1 MGNTIVIEVHGL
13 SRVYRLKSG
22 EEVRAVD
29 GVDLMIPEG
38 EFLTVIGA
46 SGSGKTTLLN
56 LLGGLDKPTA
66 GRVIVDGVEVSGL
79 SETELVKFRREKV
92 GFVFQ
97 SFNLIPTL
105 TAIENVEAALA
116 PTGMTKAERVE
127 RVTSLLESVGLKGKG
142 GRLPVELSSGEQQ
155 RVAIAR
161 AFANEPKI
169 LLLDEPTG
177 NLDTVTGKE
186 IMKLCNEA
194 SKKRGQTVVAVTHAG
209 YVKEYTDRLL
219 YMRDGKVSNT
229 TPEAELE
236 EPVSQVFGTSEA
248 D

>member
-1 MGNTIVIEVHGL
+1 MGNTNVIEVHGL

-29 GVDLMIPEG
+29 GVDLMVPEG
-38 EFLTVIGA
+38 EFITVIGA

-66 GRVIVDGVEVSGL
+66 GRVVVDGAEVSGL
-79 SETELVKFRREKV
+79 GEAELVRFRREKV

-105 TAIENVEAALA
+105 TAVENVEAALA
-116 PTGMTKAERVE
+116 PTGMAKTKRLERSM
-127 RVTSLLESVGLKGKG
+127 SLLKSVGLKGKAC
-142 GRLPVELSSGEQQ
+142 RLPVELSAGEQQ

-161 AFANEPKI
+161 AFANEPKV

-186 IMKLCNEA
+186 IMRLCHEA
-194 SKKRGQTVVAVTHAG
+194 SKKRGQTVVAVTHAD

-219 YMRDGKVSNT
+219 YMRDGKVSST
-229 TPEAELE
+229 TPEEELE
-236 EPVSQVFGTSEA
+236 EPVS
-248 D
+248 

>member
-1 MGNTIVIEVHGL
+1 MENTNVIDVHGL

-22 EEVRAVD
+22 EEVRAVNE
-29 GVDLMIPEG
+29 VDLKVSEG
-38 EFLTVIGA
+38 QFLTVIGT

-66 GRVIVDGVEVSGL
+66 GKVVVDGVEVSGL
-79 SETELVKFRREKV
+79 GEAELVKFRREKV

-105 TAIENVEAALA
+105 TACENVEAALA
-116 PTGMTKAERVE
+116 PTGMAKAERVE
-127 RVTSLLESVGLKGKG
+127 RSTSLLESVGLKGKVE
-142 GRLPVELSSGEQQ
+142 RLPVELSAGEQQ

-161 AFANEPKI
+161 AFANEPKV

-186 IMKLCNEA
+186 IMRLCHEN
-194 SKKRGQTVVAVTHAG
+194 SKKQGQTVVAVTHAD
-209 YVKEYTDRLL
+209 YVKEYTDQLL
-219 YMRDGKVSNT
+219 YMRDGKISNMT
-229 TPEAELE
+229 I
-236 EPVSQVFGTSEA
+236 
-248 D
+248 

>member
-1 MGNTIVIEVHGL
+1 MENINVIEAHEL
-13 SRVYRLKSG
+13 SRIYRLENRG
-22 EEVRAVD
+22 EVRAVD
-29 GVDLMIPEG
+29 GVNLMVPDG
-38 EFLTVIGA
+38 QFLTIIGA

-66 GRVIVDGVEVSGL
+66 GKVVVEAVNLSGL
-79 SETELVKFRREKV
+79 SEAELVRFRRKTV

-97 SFNLIPTL
+97 AFNLIPTL
-105 TAIENVEAALA
+105 TALENVEAALA
-116 PTGMTKAERVE
+116 PTGMPKAERVE
-127 RVTSLLESVGLKGKG
+127 RSMNLLELVGLREQVS
-142 GRLPVELSSGEQQ
+142 RLPVALSAGEQQ

-186 IMKLCNEA
+186 IMRLCHEA
-194 SKKRGQTVVAVTHAG
+194 SKERGQTVVAVTHAG

-219 YMRDGKVSNT
+219 YMRDGKLSNAI
-229 TPEAELE
+229 PEGELE
-236 EPVSQVFGTSEA
+236 EPVP
-248 D
+248 

>member
-1 MGNTIVIEVHGL
+1 MGNTNVIEVHGL

-22 EEVRAVD
+22 EEVRAVN
-29 GVDLMIPEG
+29 GVDLMVPEG

-66 GRVIVDGVEVSGL
+66 GKVVVDGVEVSGL
-79 SETELVKFRREKV
+79 SEAKLVKFRREKV

-105 TAIENVEAALA
+105 TAFENVEAALA
-116 PTGMTKAERVE
+116 PTAMPKAERNK
-127 RVTSLLESVGLKGKG
+127 RSMSLLESVGLSGKVD
-142 GRLPVELSSGEQQ
+142 RLPVELSAGEQQ

-161 AFANEPKI
+161 AFANEPKV

-186 IMKLCNEA
+186 IMRLCNET

-219 YMRDGKVSNT
+219 YMQDGKFSNKI
-229 TPEAELE
+229 PEAELE
-236 EPVSQVFGTSEA
+236 KPVS
-248 D
+248 